1 MSKEI
6 LEAKQQV
13 VNEIAENLKN
23 SQSAVVVEY
32 RGLTVADVTELR
44 RALRAENVGFK
55 VYKNKLAQRA
65 TEEAGMAELN
75 EYLVGPNAIAFGH
88 EDAVA
93 PARILAEFAK
103 KHEALQIKAGNVE
116 GKFLPKEEVMAV
128 AKLPNRE
135 GMYSMLLACMKEPV
149 AKVARVIQAVADA
162 KGGEEAAPA
171 AE

>member
-55 VYKNKLAQRA
+55 VYRTN
-65 TEEAGMAELN
+65 
-75 EYLVGPNAIAFGH
+75 
-88 EDAVA
+88 
-93 PARILAEFAK
+93 
-103 KHEALQIKAGNVE
+103 
-116 GKFLPKEEVMAV
+116 
-128 AKLPNRE
+128 
-135 GMYSMLLACMKEPV
+135 
-149 AKVARVIQAVADA
+149 
-162 KGGEEAAPA
+162 
-171 AE
+171 